1 MIGVQVAFG
10 AFYAIYEIQSCILE
24 ETHMTVASDSY
35 VDRTYDQ
42 LRHMAVGYQFKPG
55 ERLNEGELA
64 RQFGVSRTP
73 LREALNRLTTE
84 GFLRFCP
91 GKGFFCRELDPK
103 EIYDLYQLRKA
114 LEVGA
119 VKLSVQLATE
129 ADIAAI
135 EQFLS
140 ETGPDSDGRST
151 EELVHLDE
159 VFHERLMELSGNK
172 EMLQVLR
179 NVNAKI
185 QFVRWVDMDRVSRP
199 VTQAE
204 HRHIVERLK
213 ARDEFGCVAALEK
226 HIDRRQD
233 QITAAIKEGF
243 AQIYMPR
250 QA

>member
-1 MIGVQVAFG
+1 
-10 AFYAIYEIQSCILE
+10 
-24 ETHMTVASDSY
+24 MTLVSDSY
-35 VDRTYDQ
+35 VDRAYDQ
-42 LRHMAVGYQFKPG
+42 LRHMAIGYQLRPG

-64 RQFGVSRTP
+64 RQLGVSRTP

-84 GFLRFCP
+84 GFLRFSP

-119 VKLSVQLATE
+119 IKLAVRNATE
-129 ADIAAI
+129 ADISAL

-140 ETGPDSDGRST
+140 DTGPDAGGRT
-151 EELVHLDE
+151 TDELVALDE
-159 VFHERLMELSGNK
+159 AFHERLMGLAGNN
-172 EMLQVLR
+172 EMLLVLR

-185 QFVRWVDMDRVSRP
+185 QFVRWIDMESVSRP

-204 HRHIVERLK
+204 HRQVLERLK
-213 ARDEFGCVAALEK
+213 ARDEFGCVATLEK

-233 QITAAIKEGF
+233 QITAAIREGI

-250 QA
+250 PALA

>member
-1 MIGVQVAFG
+1 
-10 AFYAIYEIQSCILE
+10 
-24 ETHMTVASDSY
+24 MTMASDSF
-35 VDRTYDQ
+35 VDRAYDQ
-42 LRHMAVGYQFKPG
+42 LRKMAIGYEFKPG
-55 ERLNEGELA
+55 ERLNEGEIA
-64 RQFGVSRTP
+64 RQLGLSRTP

-84 GFLRFCP
+84 GFLRFSP

-119 VKLSVQLATE
+119 VKLSIQLASE
-129 ADIAAI
+129 ADILAL
-135 EQFLS
+135 EQFLA
-140 ETGPDSDGRST
+140 ETGPESGGRST
-151 EELVHLDE
+151 EELVALDE
-159 VFHERLMELSGNK
+159 TFHERLMALSGNR

-179 NVNAKI
+179 TVNAKI

-204 HRHIVERLK
+204 HRQILERLK
-213 ARDEFGCVAALEK
+213 ARDEFGSVSVLEK

-233 QITAAIKEGF
+233 QITAAIKEGI

-250 QA
+250 MPLS

>member
-1 MIGVQVAFG
+1 MPPVT
-10 AFYAIYEIQSCILE
+10 AITYMHSKLYSRGNK
-24 ETHMTVASDSY
+24 MTMASDSY
-35 VDRTYDQ
+35 VDRAYER
-42 LRHMAVGYQFKPG
+42 LKIMAIGYHLKPG

-64 RQFGVSRTP
+64 RQLGLSRTP

-84 GFLRFCP
+84 GFLRFSP

-119 VKLSVQLATE
+119 IKLSVQTAQD
-129 ADIAAI
+129 ADIAAL
-135 EQFLS
+135 EQFLT
-140 ETGPDSDGRST
+140 ETGPDAGGRST
-151 EELVHLDE
+151 EELVSLDE
-159 VFHERLMELSGNK
+159 TFHERLMSLSGNT

-204 HRHIVERLK
+204 HRQILDRVK
-213 ARDEFGCVAALEK
+213 ARDEFGCIAALEK

-250 QA
+250 PALV

>member
-1 MIGVQVAFG
+1 
-10 AFYAIYEIQSCILE
+10 
-24 ETHMTVASDSY
+24 MTLASDSY
-35 VDRTYDQ
+35 VDRAYEQ
-42 LRHMAVGYQFKPG
+42 LRRMAMAYQFRPG

-64 RQFGVSRTP
+64 RQFGLSRTP

-84 GFLRFCP
+84 GFLRFSP

-103 EIYDLYQLRKA
+103 AIYDLYQLRKA

-119 VKLSVQLATE
+119 IKLAVQTAAEPDILAL
-129 ADIAAI
+129 
-135 EQFLS
+135 EQFLI
-140 ETGPDSDGRST
+140 ETGPDAGGRT
-151 EELVHLDE
+151 TGELVTLDE
-159 VFHERLMELSGNK
+159 TFHERLMALSGND

-185 QFVRWVDMDRVSRP
+185 QFVRWIDMDRVSRP

-204 HRHIVERLK
+204 HRQVIERLK

-233 QITAAIKEGF
+233 QITAAIKESF
-243 AQIYMPR
+243 AQIYMSRRALP
-250 QA
+250 

>member
-1 MIGVQVAFG
+1 MD
-10 AFYAIYEIQSCILE
+10 
-24 ETHMTVASDSY
+24 TPSDSF
-35 VDRTYDQ
+35 VDRAYER
-42 LRHMAVGYQFKPG
+42 LKRMAIGYHLKPG

-64 RQFGVSRTP
+64 KQLGVSRTP
-73 LREALNRLTTE
+73 LREALNRLAME
-84 GFLRFCP
+84 GFLRFSP

-119 VKLSVQLATE
+119 VKLAVLRASEAEIVALERFLA
-129 ADIAAI
+129 D
-135 EQFLS
+135 
-140 ETGPDSDGRST
+140 TGPDAGGRST
-151 EELVHLDE
+151 EELVKLDE
-159 VFHERLMELSGNK
+159 TFHESLMKLSGNN

-179 NVNAKI
+179 NVNARI

-204 HRHIVERLK
+204 HRKVLDFLR
-213 ARDEFGCVAALEK
+213 ARDEAGCITTLEK

-243 AQIYMPR
+243 AQIYLSRRMSPEPPF
-250 QA
+250 

>member
-1 MIGVQVAFG
+1 M
-10 AFYAIYEIQSCILE
+10 
-24 ETHMTVASDSY
+24 MTVASDSY
-35 VDRTYDQ
+35 VDRAYDQ
-42 LRHMAVGYQFKPG
+42 LRRMAIGFELKPG

-84 GFLRFCP
+84 GFLRFSP

-114 LEVGA
+114 IEVGSI
-119 VKLSVQLATE
+119 KLALHSVPE
-129 ADIAAI
+129 AEIAAL
-135 EQFLS
+135 EQFLT
-140 ETGPDSDGRST
+140 ETGPESGGRSV
-151 EELVHLDE
+151 EELAALDE
-159 VFHERLMELSGNK
+159 TFHERLMAFSGNR
-172 EMLQVLR
+172 EMLQILR

-185 QFVRWVDMDRVSRP
+185 KFVRWIDMDPVSRRP

-204 HRHIVERLK
+204 HRLILERLK
-213 ARDEFGCVAALEK
+213 ARDEAGCVAALEQ

-233 QITAAIKEGF
+233 QITAAIREGI

-250 QA
+250 RKAG